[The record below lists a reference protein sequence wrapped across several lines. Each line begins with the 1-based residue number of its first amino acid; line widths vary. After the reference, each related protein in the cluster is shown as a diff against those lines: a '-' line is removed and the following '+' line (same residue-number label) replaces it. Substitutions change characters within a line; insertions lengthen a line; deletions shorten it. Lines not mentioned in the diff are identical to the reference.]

1 MLKSGG
7 ARCPGCMGEQMTQSS
22 ASLRDFDW
30 GILRNMDNRP
40 IGVFDSGLGGLTVLK
55 EIINLLPGE
64 SAVYFGDSGRAPY
77 GTKSR
82 ETVVKYTFQNM
93 RFLLNHDIKMVV
105 IACNTM
111 SAYGFRQV
119 VKNFDI
125 PIVEV
130 IQPGAVTGA
139 RETKNKKLGI
149 IGTPATINSGAYGMA
164 VNSIDNSIETL
175 SKACPLF
182 VPLVEEGWEWWENDI
197 AFRIAEEYLTPLKQ
211 SGVDTLIL
219 GCTHYPLLQNT
230 ISRVMG
236 EGVKLV
242 SSALET
248 AKAVRKTI
256 EDGNMQRDVL
266 LKPVYRH
273 YTSDSVE
280 KFEPLCST
288 ILGAEITSAERVDIE
303 KY

>member
-1 MLKSGG
+1 
-7 ARCPGCMGEQMTQSS
+7 
-22 ASLRDFDW
+22 
-30 GILRNMDNRP
+30 MDNRP

-77 GTKSR
+77 GTKSK
-82 ETVVKYTFQNM
+82 ETVLKYTFQNM
-93 RFLLNHDIKMVV
+93 RFLMNHDIKMVV

-119 VKNFDI
+119 AKSFDI

-149 IGTPATINSGAYGMA
+149 IGTPATISSGAYETA
-164 VNSIDNSIETL
+164 VNAIDGSIKTF

-182 VPLVEEGWEWWENDI
+182 VPLAEEGREWWENDI
-197 AFRIAEEYLTPLKQ
+197 ALGIAREYLVPMKQ

-236 EGVKLV
+236 EDVKLV
-242 SSALET
+242 SSALEM
-248 AKAVRKTI
+248 AKVVKNTI
-256 EDGNMQRDVL
+256 EAGNMQRDTQ
-266 LKPVYRH
+266 LKPVYRY

-288 ILGAEITSAERVDIE
+288 IVGMKITSAERVDIE